1 MPQHLLEAAK
11 LRELAMRYEKGEVLS
26 VKVTCITLDG
36 DIESHSLTA
45 NYVERYQQEAG
56 LIGYAA
62 RQVLP

>member
-1 MPQHLLEAAK
+1 
-11 LRELAMRYEKGEVLS
+11 MRYEKGEVLS